1 MSLLWPE
8 YSPRDENGKWP
19 GTDDQKTE
27 DRETEDQHTKDLRP
41 ET

>member
-19 GTDDQKTE
+19 GTDDQDE